1 MLLLEEP
8 QRRALWE
15 RVTAAI
21 EAHVEG
27 VRGLPVA
34 PRLDPTALRALVA
47 DVDFERPLPPERV
60 VDLVVDGLRRHQ
72 VHTTHPGYYGLF
84 NPCPSTMSVAG
95 DALVAAFNPQIA
107 AWSHSPFAA
116 EAESHL
122 LRAFGRRFGYDGGQ
136 CDGVFCS
143 GGAEANHTAVLC
155 ALGTAFPAALED
167 GLRGLDRAPRAY
179 VSAEAHHSFLK
190 AARVSGLG
198 MGAVRAVPVNA
209 RLQMDVDAL
218 ASMMAEDRRQ
228 GHAPFLLVATAGTTS
243 AGAIDPVADLAGVA
257 AREGLWLHVDAAWGG
272 AVVAAPELAPLL
284 RGVERADSITVDAH
298 KWLSVPMGAG
308 MFLTRHPQVLERTF
322 RVAAGYM
329 PRDAESL
336 PIVDPYAHSLQWSRR
351 AIGMKLFV
359 SLAAAGWD
367 GYAQAVRG
375 MTALG
380 RSLREKLQAAG
391 WRAVNDT
398 PLPLVCFVDA
408 RHPRGDT
415 APHLQKVAEAVLASG
430 RAWINAVALSGGQ
443 AALRACITN
452 HRTTEA
458 DLDVLVETLARAR
471 AGVAAA

>member
-1 MLLLEEP
+1 MLLLDEP
-8 QRRALWE
+8 QRRAVWE
-15 RVTAAI
+15 RVAAAI
-21 EAHVEG
+21 EAHVSG
-27 VRGLPVA
+27 VCALPVA
-34 PRLDPTALRALVA
+34 PRLDPIALRALVEG
-47 DVDFERPLPPERV
+47 VDFARPLPPARV
-60 VDLVVDGLRRHQ
+60 LDLVIDGLRRHQ

-116 EAESHL
+116 EVESHL
-122 LRAFGRRFGYDGGQ
+122 LRAFAVRFGYAAGAS
-136 CDGVFCS
+136 DGVFCS
-143 GGAEANHTAVLC
+143 GGAEANHTALLC

-167 GLRGLDRAPRAY
+167 GLRGLPRRPLVY

-190 AARVSGLG
+190 AARLSGLG
-198 MGAVRAVPVNA
+198 MAAVRTVPVDVHL
-209 RLQMDVDAL
+209 RMDVAAL
-218 ASMMAEDRRQ
+218 TRLVEEDRRA

-243 AGAIDPVADLAGVA
+243 AGAIDPVDALADLA

-272 AVVAAPELAPLL
+272 ALVAAPDLLPLL
-284 RGVERADSITVDAH
+284 GGVARADSITVDAH

-308 MFLTRHPQVLERTF
+308 MFLTRHAEVLERTF

-329 PRDAESL
+329 PRDAEGL
-336 PIVDPYAHSLQWSRR
+336 PIVDPYAHSMQWSRR

-367 GYAQAVRG
+367 GYAETVRG

-380 RSLREKLQAAG
+380 RALRARLERDG

-398 PLPLVCFVDA
+398 PLPLVCFVDG
-408 RHPRGDT
+408 RHPEGGRL
-415 APHLQKVAEAVLASG
+415 PHLQKLAEAVLASG
-430 RAWINAVALSGGQ
+430 RAWISAVSLSTGQ

-458 DLDVLVETLARAR
+458 DLDALVETLAQARAR
-471 AGVAAA
+471 VAAA